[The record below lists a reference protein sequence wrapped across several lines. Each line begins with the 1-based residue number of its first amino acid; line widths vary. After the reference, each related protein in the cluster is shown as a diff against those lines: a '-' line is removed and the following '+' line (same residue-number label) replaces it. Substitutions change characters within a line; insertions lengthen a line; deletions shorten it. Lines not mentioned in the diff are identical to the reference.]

1 MEAKS
6 HEALVAEFLTEI
18 NKAIETHSNAYAWDT
33 FWYQSIVVA
42 SAICGILSLIF
53 GTAAGDPKVAGI
65 FGGITTIGTVLTQT
79 LHCVKA
85 QGWQSAMKVGLESI
99 KIQLVY
105 EQQASTPS
113 AEALAGLSKQYRDL
127 KLRMAAE
134 WQRLISSQSG
144 VIPFKRKSNKNAAVN
159 EEPC

>member
-1 MEAKS
+1 MEANS
-6 HEALVAEFLTEI
+6 HEALVGEFLAELNT
-18 NKAIETHSNAYAWDT
+18 AIETHRKAYTWDT

-53 GTAAGDPKVAGI
+53 GTAANDPKVAGI

-85 QGWQSAMKVGLESI
+85 QGWQSAMKTELEAI
-99 KIQLVY
+99 RLQLVY
-105 EQQASTPS
+105 EHASAPS
-113 AEALAGLSKQYRDL
+113 AEALADLSKQYRDL

-134 WQRLISSQSG
+134 WQRLISSQPGGINLKS
-144 VIPFKRKSNKNAAVN
+144 KRSKNAA
-159 EEPC
+159 E